1 MIVKDK
7 RQRTNRYGYSWHS
20 TPLIPQRP
28 EELSKQSPDPG
39 NPEDSAVAGC
49 HGDGCRRGDS
59 PLIHFLLQ
67 LLADVIDLLLQA
79 FPALLR
85 RKMGEALRVHR
96 LRRDGSGEIVS
107 LTEIHTN
114 TQPHQHHKISR
125 ERRQPES
132 QQ

>member
-1 MIVKDK
+1 LIAKE
-7 RQRTNRYGYSWHS
+7 RTNRFGYSWHS
-20 TPLIPQRP
+20 TTLIPWRP

-49 HGDGCRRGDS
+49 HRDGCRRGDS

-85 RKMGEALRVHR
+85 RKMGETLRVHG
-96 LRRDGSGEIVS
+96 LREIGGDRVTHRES
-107 LTEIHTN
+107 HQN
-114 TQPHQHHKISR
+114 TTHRHHKIRR
-125 ERRQPES
+125 EPET